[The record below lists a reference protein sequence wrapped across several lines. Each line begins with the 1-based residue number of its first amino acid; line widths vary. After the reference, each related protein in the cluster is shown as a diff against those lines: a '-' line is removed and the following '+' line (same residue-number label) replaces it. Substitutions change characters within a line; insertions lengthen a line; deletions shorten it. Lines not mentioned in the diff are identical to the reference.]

1 MILADF
7 SISFK
12 VIENAMTTK
21 PSVYENMK
29 KINQMLFT
37 VNISHEHNQ
46 TQEFPALVI
55 LCESVVV
62 CVRAYV
68 CTKRI
73 NAVFWGGDNENVFTI
88 RSGLTCPIC

>member
-62 CVRAYV
+62 CVRACAQKGSMQCFGEV
-68 CTKRI
+68 ITRTFLPLDL
-73 NAVFWGGDNENVFTI
+73 V
-88 RSGLTCPIC
+88 